1 MGRVTYRL
9 ETVKRHIQL
18 DDKETDLH
26 DGVSIPHMLRAI
38 SLKLAQAKAVK
49 DRRAVL
55 KYLEE
60 LSTLFA
66 RTEDWAQSAKYSKD
80 VLELAHALKEP
91 LKEANAYQ
99 QLALASSKM
108 DMFEEAISYAEGW
121 LRKSREAKSTVDEVE
136 ALLDLAVYH
145 INQGENLGDD
155 SVPRH
160 LHFDHAES
168 YLRATAEIIKRP
180 SCSIDTEQRMRARG
194 MIAMNLGIVYKS
206 KGIPDKGIAA
216 IQRALQIF
224 SKTADIQQQAN
235 AFFNLATCFDA
246 KFDYV
251 QALKFGKQEQSL
263 FHSLG
268 DVNGELKSIWDNCY
282 RLRRLGRFVERRID
296 LERYKDICKR
306 HGYTEEL
313 LRCESELDVAVE
325 DIERS
330 KKIVSLSATIDDAVA
345 KSESRKQLNAMA
357 ERANIF
363 IELDLFSDAISDL
376 KAQLVLAL
384 TLKESNI
391 YINKIRESL
400 GNAHFELNEW
410 EAAQGYFRDYLKY
423 DDTSSCS
430 ADRLVVM
437 WKLVQAMS
445 NGGSTF
451 QTLRKLHND
460 THELSIRLKNVDIQL
475 CVLKSWRNLCRRFD
489 FVDQVDLITAQIDYL
504 LANKSKQDTYSSSLS
519 DDIGSHDSEDLEAD
533 ESSNIGTIE
542 AVRVDSHTPERHPT
556 ASTLS
561 ARNPFGRHF
570 QTLHSKSITN
580 GITDLNSSPI
590 DLTLAPTYN
599 LSNQGVS
606 DDDVSDQSETIQFPK
621 KRRVRGRI
629 FVESLSEIS
638 DGCSEGSRGA
648 NHHQGT
654 LQDTPLSCGSPIAS
668 SKWLRVPNS
677 PGALANSSAAALTC
691 DMTRKDSSAFTIAPA
706 VAATLNTGLLK
717 EGSSTL
723 EDAHSSGTT
732 VQVEFLQSNHK
743 KRILEIDCTSGPSGT
758 PKTVGW
764 VMAEARRRYL
774 AIFNSPPPK
783 FQLETQA
790 GANTPKRILSE
801 RDIVLEVSD
810 ARPPRLCA
818 TPCQN

>member
-533 ESSNIGTIE
+533 ESSNIG
-542 AVRVDSHTPERHPT
+542 
-556 ASTLS
+556 
-561 ARNPFGRHF
+561 
-570 QTLHSKSITN
+570 
-580 GITDLNSSPI
+580 
-590 DLTLAPTYN
+590 
-599 LSNQGVS
+599 VS

-654 LQDTPLSCGSPIAS
+654 LQDIPLSCGSPIAS
-668 SKWLRVPNS
+668 SKWLRVPDS
-677 PGALANSSAAALTC
+677 PGALANSSAVALAC
-691 DMTRKDSSAFTIAPA
+691 DMTRKDPSAFTIAPA

-774 AIFNSPPPK
+774 TIFNSPPPK

-818 TPCQN
+818 TPCQNLAQ

>member
-251 QALKFGKQEQSL
+251 QALKIMKTFAR
-263 FHSLG
+263 
-268 DVNGELKSIWDNCY
+268 DMATLKSFY
-282 RLRRLGRFVERRID
+282 
-296 LERYKDICKR
+296 
-306 HGYTEEL
+306 
-313 LRCESELDVAVE
+313 
-325 DIERS
+325 
-330 KKIVSLSATIDDAVA
+330 DA
-345 KSESRKQLNAMA
+345 R
-357 ERANIF
+357 
-363 IELDLFSDAISDL
+363 ELDLFSDAISDL

-542 AVRVDSHTPERHPT
+542 AVRVDSHTPERHPMV
-556 ASTLS
+556 STLS

-621 KRRVRGRI
+621 KRRVRG
-629 FVESLSEIS
+629 
-638 DGCSEGSRGA
+638 
-648 NHHQGT
+648 
-654 LQDTPLSCGSPIAS
+654 
-668 SKWLRVPNS
+668 SKWLRVPDS
-677 PGALANSSAAALTC
+677 PGALANSSAAALAC
-691 DMTRKDSSAFTIAPA
+691 DMARKDPSAFTIAPA

-774 AIFNSPPPK
+774 TIFNSPPPK

-818 TPCQN
+818 TPCQT